1 LYATVV
7 GFIYSYT
14 YITSAIARF
23 LSCFLNFIFFISTG
37 QNEDQLQRP
46 DTLTLATE
54 QQTQQ
59 QQPMLVKDR
68 KVMFPY
74 YFLRDI
80 LKLFHLRCL

>member
-1 LYATVV
+1 
-7 GFIYSYT
+7 
-14 YITSAIARF
+14 
-23 LSCFLNFIFFISTG
+23 LSCLFFLNIFVFAG

-59 QQPMLVKDR
+59 QQQPMLVKDR

-74 YFLRDI
+74 YFLSDV
-80 LKLFHLRCL
+80 LKLFHLGAHNIGKL